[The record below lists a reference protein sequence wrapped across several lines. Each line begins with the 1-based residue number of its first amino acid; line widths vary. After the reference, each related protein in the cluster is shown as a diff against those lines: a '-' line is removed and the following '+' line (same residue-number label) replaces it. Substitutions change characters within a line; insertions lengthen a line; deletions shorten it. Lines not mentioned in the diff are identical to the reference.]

1 MNNLK
6 KFLVFTL
13 IAFMIIPGICDVN
26 VLALE
31 EQKEASIKDQDTI
44 SDEDQKLIDEFTEG
58 VFALKEKD
66 IFVDLVELLHEISD
80 PAGFSDTYSKA
91 LGKLTS
97 SQKSRLENYQ
107 LTADA
112 VKGFS
117 QFMKDNEF
125 SVEALRNYLK
135 EDSEHI
141 DDNKEAFA
149 EQIAERVNEFKTALE
164 IAGVVDAKQ
173 EALKSGFAQMNK
185 IFGILD
191 DFQALDTLG
200 LKPAVFE
207 SKKIG
212 GDFTLNRKKGEAL
225 INLANRHLEDDIEDK
240 DSVLNGF
247 QEFVDYYNGLESE
260 DKNLVYNY
268 LNDLK
273 LVKRESSSEPSTGGG
288 GGGGDSEPSDE
299 EEQIPSDNVQ
309 DELDSKVKVEL
320 KPVITSSGT
329 LKATVSTSN
338 LKDAWKKTQEVLKGI
353 KDKTEDTNKQIKNKI
368 VLEVP
373 KTDDVEKVNI
383 ALPVKDIQNLEKDGL
398 DVLQINSQ
406 VGSVEFDTSSIIDK
420 GQSAKE
426 ITFSIEAVS
435 DVTSKEV
442 PKGSIVVDFNLSV
455 DGDKVT
461 KFNSPIR
468 LSIPYEPKK
477 GDNKDEIT
485 VYLLQDDNTSV
496 PVGGVYNKTT
506 GKVEFTTNH
515 FSKYYAKKSR
525 VSFNDVDK
533 DYWAKDYIEVL
544 AGKGIITGK
553 EKGLFDPTAS
563 ITRAEFVALINRM
576 LNLVET
582 DKIVPFTDI
591 DKSEWYAEEITPA
604 YQTGLINGRSST
616 TFAPNAPITRQE
628 VALVIENTLK
638 YLGYNTEKSS
648 KLIKNKFAD
657 YDDIDS
663 WAIKAVSTVYREEII
678 SGKPNNMFDPKGN
691 ASRAEVAK
699 MMYILFKK

>member
-1 MNNLK
+1 MNSFK
-6 KFLVFTL
+6 RFLVFTL
-13 IAFMIIPGICDVN
+13 IAFMIIPGICNVD

-31 EQKEASIKDQDTI
+31 EQKEASTEDKDII
-44 SDEDQKLIDEFTEG
+44 SEEDQKLINEFTEG

-66 IFVDLVELLHEISD
+66 IFIDLVELLHEISD
-80 PAGFSDTYSKA
+80 PTGFSDAYSEA
-91 LGKLTS
+91 LGKLTN

-135 EDSEHI
+135 EDSENI
-141 DDNKEAFA
+141 DDNKKAFA

-164 IAGVVDAKQ
+164 TAEVVDAKQ
-173 EALKSGFAQMNK
+173 EALKSGFAQMDK
-185 IFGILD
+185 IFEILAE
-191 DFQALDTLG
+191 FQKTTLD
-200 LKPAVFE
+200 LKFLETNNV
-207 SKKIG
+207 G
-212 GDFTLNRKKGEAL
+212 GDFTLNRLNAIGL
-225 INLANRHLEDDIEDK
+225 IGFANLGLKDKIEDM
-240 DSVLNGF
+240 DPVLNGF
-247 QEFVDYYNGLESE
+247 QEFVDYYNELESDS

-273 LVKRESSSEPSTGGG
+273 LVKRKSSSEPDDGDGGG
-288 GGGGDSEPSDE
+288 GSGGGFDPSDE
-299 EEQIPSDNVQ
+299 KQSTPTDNIQ

-329 LKATVSTSN
+329 LKATVSSSN
-338 LKDAWKKTQEVLKGI
+338 LADAWKKTQEVLKEI
-353 KDKTEDTNKQIKNKI
+353 KNKTEDSNKEIKNKI

-373 KTDDVEKVNI
+373 KTDDVEKVDI
-383 ALPVKDIQNLEKDGL
+383 ALPVKDIKNLEKEGL

-406 VGSVEFDTSSIIDK
+406 VGSIEFDTSSIIDK
-420 GQSAKE
+420 GQSAKK

-442 PKGSIVVDFNLSV
+442 PKGSIVVDFKLSI
-455 DGDKVT
+455 DGDNVT
-461 KFNSPIR
+461 KFNSPIK
-468 LSIPYEPKK
+468 LAIPYEPKK

-485 VYLLQDDNTSV
+485 VYFLQEDNTSI
-496 PVGGVYNKTT
+496 PVGGIYNKAT

-525 VSFNDVDK
+525 VSFNDVAK
-533 DYWAKDYIEVL
+533 DYWAKDYIEIL

-553 EKGLFDPTAS
+553 ENGKFDPSAS

-576 LNLVET
+576 LNLVEK

-591 DKSEWYAEEITPA
+591 EKSAWYVDEISPA
-604 YQTGLINGRSST
+604 YQMGLINGRSST

-628 VALVIENTLK
+628 VALVVENTLK